1 MGFPP
6 LEPCQEGIDI
16 ICTSVPRTRLAGA
29 LPPQEAAATSKAMA
43 AGAEGGKKGSAKIP
57 ASLQADLDPAVAEAL
72 RSMFTSSEPDD
83 WQRGDEMMREAL
95 GLRGPPD
102 KHTFN
107 SVIHSHSLT
116 GNVLMAELWLSWMA
130 ILGKEPS
137 SVSYACVINACAQ
150 AGDVTRAEGW
160 LAKSFAAEAVPN
172 KFSFNAV
179 IHACAKAGLMIRAE
193 QWLSALIGED
203 LFSPDVVSY
212 NTVIHAYAR
221 TGNVDRAEFWLQ
233 QMVKANLV
241 PNEVTMGS
249 LINACA
255 EAGKLNRAERILE
268 AMTEDHHLKPNDI
281 CYNAVI
287 KACVNCRSFQR
298 AEVWM
303 LRMRREG
310 FALTPMTYN
319 LFIHGCAQASPR
331 LLLPL
336 DAVRHA
342 GRGGGRPDPRRQIP

>member
-1 MGFPP
+1 
-6 LEPCQEGIDI
+6 
-16 ICTSVPRTRLAGA
+16 
-29 LPPQEAAATSKAMA
+29 
-43 AGAEGGKKGSAKIP
+43 GSGRP
-57 ASLQADLDPAVAEAL
+57 SDAEASD
-72 RSMFTSSEPDD
+72 RRRR
-83 WQRGDEMMREAL
+83 QAL
-95 GLRGPPD
+95 
-102 KHTFN
+102 
-107 SVIHSHSLT
+107 HS
-116 GNVLMAELWLSWMA
+116 
-130 ILGKEPS
+130 
-137 SVSYACVINACAQ
+137 
-150 AGDVTRAEGW
+150 AGERAGE
-160 LAKSFAAEAVPN
+160 
-172 KFSFNAV
+172 
-179 IHACAKAGLMIRAE
+179 AGLMIRAE

-319 LFIHGCAQASPR
+319 LFIHGCAQAGDLTLADKYLNEMIKEGCEGGLELIRPR
-331 LLLPL
+331 DCQGRDLGARQRPGEPHHVQPAAEPLRQPGGGGASRGLPAPHGL
-336 DAVRHA
+336 VRAGAGPGRARRWQRACRRLRKAARGGRSRILRA
-342 GRGGGRPDPRRQIP
+342 GRRSLGASRGRRALRAAARAGLGRG

>member
-1 MGFPP
+1 
-6 LEPCQEGIDI
+6 
-16 ICTSVPRTRLAGA
+16 
-29 LPPQEAAATSKAMA
+29 
-43 AGAEGGKKGSAKIP
+43 GSGRP
-57 ASLQADLDPAVAEAL
+57 SDAEASD
-72 RSMFTSSEPDD
+72 RRRR
-83 WQRGDEMMREAL
+83 QAL
-95 GLRGPPD
+95 
-102 KHTFN
+102 
-107 SVIHSHSLT
+107 HS
-116 GNVLMAELWLSWMA
+116 
-130 ILGKEPS
+130 
-137 SVSYACVINACAQ
+137 
-150 AGDVTRAEGW
+150 AGERAGE
-160 LAKSFAAEAVPN
+160 
-172 KFSFNAV
+172 
-179 IHACAKAGLMIRAE
+179 AGLMIRAE

-319 LFIHGCAQASPR
+319 LFIHGCAQAGDLTLADKYLNEMIKEGCEANR
-331 LLLPL
+331 ITFNLLLNLCANRGEVERAEACLHHMVSCGLEPDQVGRDVGNARAGDFEKLPAAGGPGSCALGAGPSERRAVDERSEPL
-336 DAVRHA
+336 PGQAWAEGDMRQTGAEQAAVVSCVGQAFAVAARAPGASFEAALGPASGPEA
-342 GRGGGRPDPRRQIP
+342 GRFITP